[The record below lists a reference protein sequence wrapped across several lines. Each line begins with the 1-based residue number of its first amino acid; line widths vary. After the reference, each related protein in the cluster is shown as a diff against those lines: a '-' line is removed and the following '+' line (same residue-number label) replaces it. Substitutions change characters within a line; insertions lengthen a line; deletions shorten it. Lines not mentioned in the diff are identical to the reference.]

1 MLRNRIGGSSH
12 SSPAVL
18 SSFDRVSVWSG
29 SLIDFFDID
38 YWALFWFTEAS
49 PCFHTRFI
57 GALMGFMGF
66 SWVFIQFYR
75 VLLGCLSLYLALWLV
90 FPCSLLMVTGLILV
104 YQGLA
109 VFKDSFLLSLYYL
122 LQIDWV
128 VRRSWNSRFRRT
140 YWESFLLKIHFRQKK
155 NTIKPMRTDWDGGSS
170 IILPGIFF
178 FFFFF
183 FFVAT
188 SIGPLGRRHDLHSP
202 WRGSSMNSSR
212 KKKQNTHGTDSR
224 RIGIWFARPV
234 LEQSYCSPFVF
245 DRKRKK
251 GWGSEMLELARDSDP
266 VALLFCSF
274 FTDGRRRNR
283 RRPTNETESKT
294 KRWGAAA
301 PKNGAGTCSWWR
313 SIDSSKPR
321 GRGSSWSIAWSAP
334 HHAVLNVGCSTR
346 YVTAIKYDAA
356 NGHWIPVP
364 PYYLFF
370 FFHILLWLWLLL
382 SISWQFSFSVLLLLL
397 LLLVKK
403 DAVRQRRRF
412 MATATVNQNEDNQD
426 RDYFIWL

>member
-1 MLRNRIGGSSH
+1 MAAHQLFC
-12 SSPAVL
+12 PAFF
-18 SSFDRVSVWSG
+18 SFFS
-29 SLIDFFDID
+29 FF
-38 YWALFWFTEAS
+38 
-49 PCFHTRFI
+49 
-57 GALMGFMGF
+57 
-66 SWVFIQFYR
+66 
-75 VLLGCLSLYLALWLV
+75 
-90 FPCSLLMVTGLILV
+90 
-104 YQGLA
+104 
-109 VFKDSFLLSLYYL
+109 FLLRHRLAHSAAAMTC
-122 LQIDWV
+122 I
-128 VRRSWNSRFRRT
+128 RRGEVHRWIAV
-140 YWESFLLKIHFRQKK
+140 E
-155 NTIKPMRTDWDGGSS
+155 
-170 IILPGIFF
+170 
-178 FFFFF
+178 
-183 FFVAT
+183 
-188 SIGPLGRRHDLHSP
+188 
-202 WRGSSMNSSR
+202 
-212 KKKQNTHGTDSR
+212 KKQNTHGTDSR
-224 RIGIWFARPV
+224 RIGIWFARPL

-370 FFHILLWLWLLL
+370 FPYIIMIMIITIDF
-382 SISWQFSFSVLLLLL
+382 V
-397 LLLVKK
+397 
-403 DAVRQRRRF
+403 AVFFFRTVVVVVVAGKERRRPS
-412 MATATVNQNEDNQD
+412 TSPIHGDGHGQSK
-426 RDYFIWL
+426 RR